1 MSERSFETAVD
12 FYLSATTKKGGKQKA
27 RSFSTPLNFMLKR
40 WGDWD
45 IEAINDFEVTK
56 LEKDL
61 RSGNSPSGRK
71 LTQHGINSYLAA
83 LKAVMRYAKKKLSM
97 KFEMPDFDGR
107 IPKVEGRSEF
117 LSPEQARDFLRALD
131 PLRRDLF
138 KFALMVGARKENC
151 RTLTWNHLDDAFENV
166 QWRSSE
172 TKNKKPLRVPLNAD
186 ARELMQSRW
195 DQKLKLER
203 SNRSLKGQIENV
215 FFQENGKPLAS
226 DSVTNKTFHRARKA
240 AGIPEGVVF
249 HTSRH
254 CFASWHIEAGTS
266 LPELKDLGGWSDL
279 KSIEHYL
286 HFATEH
292 QKKATSRLEGRL
304 NI

>member
-1 MSERSFETAVD
+1 MSKRSFEKAVT
-12 FYLSATTKKGGKQKA
+12 FYLKEPTKKGGKTKSRA
-27 RSFSTPLNFMLKR
+27 FVTPLNFMVKR
-40 WGDWD
+40 WQDKD
-45 IEAINDFEVTK
+45 IEQITNFDVTV
-56 LEKDL
+56 LIHDL
-61 RSGNSPSGRK
+61 RDGNSPSGRE

-83 LKAVMRYAKKKLSM
+83 LKAVMRYAKKDLDM
-97 KFEMPDFDGR
+97 KFEMPDFEGK
-107 IPKVEGRSEF
+107 IPKVEGRSVF
-117 LSPEQARDFLRALD
+117 LTPEQARDFLRALD

-151 RTLTWNHLDDAFENV
+151 RTLTWNHLDDTFENV
-166 QWRSSE
+166 QWKSSE
-172 TKNKKPLRVPLNAD
+172 TKNKQPLRVPLNAD
-186 ARELMQSRW
+186 ARELIQSRW

-203 SNRSLKGQIENV
+203 SNRKLIGQIENV
-215 FFQENGKPLAS
+215 FFQQNGQPFAA
-226 DSVTNKTFHRARKA
+226 DSITNKTFHRARRA
-240 AGIPEGVVF
+240 AGIPDGVVF

-292 QKKATSRLEGRL
+292 QKRASSRLEGL
-304 NI
+304 TNA